1 MAHLKKKKK
10 TKTVIVENLDRFQFT
25 NEVSETIENF
35 EDLGYTIDVVSYSIV
50 IIGEAI
56 SKYSVL
62 IIVSIIEE

>member
-1 MAHLKKKKK
+1 MAHLKKK

-35 EDLGYTIDVVSYSIV
+35 EDSGYTIDVVSYSTV

-62 IIVSIIEE
+62 LIASIMQEQ